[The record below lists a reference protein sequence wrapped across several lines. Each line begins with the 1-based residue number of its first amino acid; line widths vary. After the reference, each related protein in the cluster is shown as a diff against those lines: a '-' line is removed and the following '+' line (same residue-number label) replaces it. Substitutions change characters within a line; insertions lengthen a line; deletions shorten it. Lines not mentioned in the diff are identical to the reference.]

1 MVTAYVALGAN
12 LGDTRQALQEVI
24 SRIGKE
30 DGVKVVKSSSF
41 YRTAPIDSSGPDY
54 VNAVIEVQTSL
65 TASALLEALLK
76 IEKEFG
82 RVRPVGI
89 HNAPRT
95 MDLDLLLYSDEVIQS
110 EFLTLPHPRMHE
122 RAFVLV
128 PLCEI
133 SPSVNIP
140 GKGRAEDFLAK
151 VKDQKIQKIK

>member
-1 MVTAYVALGAN
+1 MAKAYVALGAN
-12 LGDTRQALQEVI
+12 LGQAQQALKDVIDRINEEDEV
-24 SRIGKE
+24 
-30 DGVKVVKSSSF
+30 VVIKTSSF
-41 YRTAPIDSSGPDY
+41 YKTTPIDSSGPDY
-54 VNAVIEVQTSL
+54 INAVIEIQTEL
-65 TASALLEALLK
+65 TAEQLLHRLLE

-95 MDLDLLLYSDEVIQS
+95 MDLDLLLFEKEEKQS

-133 SPSVNIP
+133 DAEVHIP
-140 GKGRAEDFLAK
+140 GKGLAK
-151 VKDQKIQKIK
+151 EFLSAVKDQKIEKIG